1 MSHAEFIQISQDA
14 LTDHKPPQRTTML
27 MLVKA
32 QLFQLMKG
40 KHLGSEHPRV
50 LESTN
55 QIQKVNRRFRYER
68 RRMPRWCFWWSTS
81 IVGPTTKD
89 KRLVIFPATC
99 KRNDMLILTIQ
110 PTSQKAY
117 QWNINLSVLFGA
129 ASTTGSLMLQTNPNQ
144 RLRVITENCKRTWNT
159 GFLT

>member
-1 MSHAEFIQISQDA
+1 MF
-14 LTDHKPPQRTTML
+14 L
-27 MLVKA
+27 M
-32 QLFQLMKG
+32 
-40 KHLGSEHPRV
+40 
-50 LESTN
+50 
-55 QIQKVNRRFRYER
+55 IYEYR
-68 RRMPRWCFWWSTS
+68 

-144 RLRVITENCKRTWNT
+144 RLKITAFYVMNWNT
-159 GFLT
+159 AFRKHTHNKDLRSSSGQTLFTSIRMVIFKKMLVNYK